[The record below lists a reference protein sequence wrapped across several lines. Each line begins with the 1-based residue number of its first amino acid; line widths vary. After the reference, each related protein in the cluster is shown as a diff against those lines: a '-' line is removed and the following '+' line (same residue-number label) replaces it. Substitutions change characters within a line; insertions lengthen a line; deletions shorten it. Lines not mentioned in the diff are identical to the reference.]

1 MAFIEHTAHWF
12 KGEAFE
18 GGMIAIWGAALV
30 ILAVYFWKFGHLV
43 TARALIV
50 PFLVVG
56 LFWSIAGGIG
66 IYRNTLRLE
75 KFQIEYKKDPAVFVE
90 SEKKRVEG
98 FIGWDRYLLIGWAV
112 LTIIG
117 LAIFMFWGGNHGRAI
132 GLAVIIFAIAGL
144 LVDHT
149 SEHNA
154 RTYYAEINKTL
165 SSDAHR

>member
-1 MAFIEHTAHWF
+1 MEFFEHTANWI

-18 GGMIAIWGAALV
+18 GGMIFLWGAALI
-30 ILAVYFWKFGHLV
+30 ILAAYFWKFGHLV
-43 TARALIV
+43 TARALII

-56 LFWSIAGGIG
+56 LFWSIAGGVG
-66 IYRNTLRLE
+66 IYRNTVRVE
-75 KFQIEYKKDPAVFVE
+75 KFQVEYKKDPVVFVE

-98 FIGWDRYLLIGWAV
+98 FIGWYRYLLIGWAA
-112 LTIIG
+112 LIITG

>member
-1 MAFIEHTAHWF
+1 MGFFEHTTNWF

-18 GGMIAIWGAALV
+18 GGMITLWGIALV
-30 ILAVYFWKFGHLV
+30 ILSAYFWKFGHLM
-43 TARALIV
+43 TARALVI

-56 LFWSIAGGIG
+56 LFWSIAGGAG

-75 KFQIEYKKDPAVFVE
+75 EFHIEYKKDPAVFVE

-98 FIGWDRYLLIGWAV
+98 FIGWYRYLLIGWTV

-117 LAIFMFWGGNHGRAI
+117 LAIFMFWGGHQGRAI
-132 GLAVIIFAIAGL
+132 GLAVIVFATAGL

-154 RTYYAEINKTL
+154 YTYYDEINKATV
-165 SSDAHR
+165 R